1 MDTLL
6 PHISNFADLLNTQV
20 CQYWDTVVMDNKPE
34 VKCSTMYY
42 DIYKIL
48 FYDKGIYDESS
59 IRKGL
64 IISDLRNNHT
74 YEQKI
79 IPALTMYDDDLDGG
93 DPIVAVSDNYLP
105 LEFRIFLSVYKE
117 FPSNKIKIY
126 SSDFMKKITSMQ
138 FDSTRKSLLE
148 GGRDDVCKIVHI
160 HPLCYSKHYKNSVAD
175 TQFINILCYVNILGF
190 DINPPENNNFGE
202 IDERFFVIVLE
213 MDNLQDK
220 EAHNKLVIEKI
231 TTISERV
238 KSNIEYLEDLDLQTF
253 MRAFKTVLKQQLF
266 NM

>member
-1 MDTLL
+1 MDIVL
-6 PHISNFADLLNTQV
+6 PAISNFADLLNTQV
-20 CQYWDTVVMDNKPE
+20 CKKWNDIAMDNNPD
-34 VKCSTMYY
+34 VNCSVMYY
-42 DIYKIL
+42 DIYCIL

-64 IISDLRNNHT
+64 IIAELRDNDT
-74 YEQKI
+74 YEQKM
-79 IPALTMYDDDLDGG
+79 IPELTMYEDDLDGG

-105 LEFRIFLSVYKE
+105 QEFRIFLSVYKE
-117 FPSNKIKIY
+117 FPSNKIRLY
-126 SSDFMKKITSMQ
+126 SSTFMQKITSMQ
-138 FDSTRKSLLE
+138 FDLTRNALLE
-148 GGRDDVCKIVHI
+148 GGRDDVCKLVHI

-190 DINPPENNNFGE
+190 DISPPDNNNFGE
-202 IDERFFVIVLE
+202 IDERYFIIVLE

-220 EAHNKLVIEKI
+220 EVHNKLLIEKI
-231 TTISERV
+231 TTITERV

-253 MRAFKTVLKQQLF
+253 MQAFKTVLKQQLF